1 MSRGE
6 DQGHRVRRQIGQIV
20 FQLTLSFLLLAL
32 AVGGVTAFYWFVL
45 LQPRLLLAAET
56 NAKLLAQAQAV
67 PLAEVLQPRGDPVSV
82 GEVEAAMDKILLAAD
97 PATHQPLIVGL
108 ALELDYDVV
117 PAAANTLDL
126 QRGQM
131 DYPDC
136 FCIPIP
142 LYAPLTDEFLGI
154 ARFRV
159 SPQFFQTLE
168 QDIRQTLIAEFV
180 LILILLLVVW
190 RWVLSLGR
198 RLRREVFERQRAEQE
213 AQEANQ
219 AKSQFLA
226 NMSHEI
232 RTPINAIQGLLY
244 LTQQNKLSPK
254 LRNHLNKMEH
264 SAHTLL
270 TIIND
275 ILDFSKIEAGHID
288 LDNIPFDLQA
298 VLDRIRSIVGF
309 RALER
314 GLALTFHQD
323 ERTPKYLR
331 GDPHRLGQIL
341 LNLVG
346 NAIKFTEQGEVVISI
361 HVIEN
366 FPEQIRLEFSI
377 RDTGIGMTPEQQGR
391 LFQMFNQADASITR
405 RFGGTGLGLVISQ
418 RLVEMMGGRIV
429 VASVPDQGSTF
440 RFTAAF
446 GHAAPE
452 EVETRQESSHVLK
465 EMQRLRGA
473 QVLLVED
480 QPINQE
486 VAAEILHQAG
496 LRVQVADHG
505 QEALETIQANPGE
518 FDIVLMDLQMPVL
531 DGYATIQRLR
541 ADKRFT
547 DLPVIAMT
555 ANVLAGER
563 ERCLAAGMN
572 DYLAKPINV
581 FILFQKLQKWIKSLP
596 SVSEQPALHA
606 DSEVETETLPE
617 PAIAPVLPDAAPG
630 LDLAAGLQRVGGNE
644 ALYRRLL
651 ARLPDQHGAALAE
664 IQVALD
670 AGDREQAAHR
680 AHALAGVAGNLAAT
694 SLEQAMRQLERAI
707 IEGANG
713 IRLHFRYAE
722 ARWQEVLTGIDQLN
736 SRTETT
742 GEIEV
747 SHDVR
752 ANQPLL
758 SEREPWAAQVAV
770 LAELLTARDL
780 KAKSYFAELM
790 RQIADPQIRQQL
802 QPVGQQIERLHFSDA
817 LQILNQVMTSSGS
830 NVVD

>member
-1 MSRGE
+1 MNHEENRSY
-6 DQGHRVRRQIGQIV
+6 RVRRHVGRIV

-32 AVGGVTAFYWFVL
+32 AVGGVTVFYWFFL

-67 PLAEVLQPRGDPVSV
+67 SLAEVLQPRGDPVSV
-82 GEVEAAMDKILLAAD
+82 SEVEAAMDKILLATD
-97 PATHQPLIVGL
+97 PATDQPLIVGL
-108 ALELDYDVV
+108 ALELDYNVV
-117 PAAANTLDL
+117 LAADKTLNL
-126 QRGQM
+126 QRGKM
-131 DYPDC
+131 GHPGC
-136 FCIPIP
+136 FCVPVP
-142 LYAPLTDEFLGI
+142 LYAPLTDELLGI
-154 ARFRV
+154 ARFHI
-159 SPQFFQTLE
+159 SPLFFQTLE

-244 LTQQNKLSPK
+244 LAQQNKLSPK

-361 HVIEN
+361 QVIEN

-473 QVLLVED
+473 RVLLVED
-480 QPINQE
+480 QPLNQE
-486 VAAEILHQAG
+486 VAAEILRQAG
-496 LRVQVADHG
+496 LQVQIADQG
-505 QEALETIQANPGE
+505 QEALAALQANPSG
-518 FDIVLMDLQMPVL
+518 FDVVLMDLQMPVL
-531 DGYATIQRLR
+531 DGYAATRQLR
-541 ADKRFT
+541 ADPRFAG
-547 DLPVIAMT
+547 LPIIAMT

-572 DYLAKPINV
+572 DYLAKPIDVSN
-581 FILFQKLQKWIKSLP
+581 LYQKLRLWVKNIAVEPPAVDANARTEAP
-596 SVSEQPALHA
+596 SPINKTTAS
-606 DSEVETETLPE
+606 TLPN
-617 PAIAPVLPDAAPG
+617 AAPG

-651 ARLPDQHGAALAE
+651 ARFPDQHGAVLAE
-664 IQVALD
+664 IQAALD
-670 AGDREQAAHR
+670 AGDKEQAAHQ

-742 GEIEV
+742 GEIGA
-747 SHDVR
+747 SHDAR
-752 ANQPLL
+752 ANQPPL
-758 SEREPWAAQVAV
+758 SDREPWAAQIAV

-790 RQIADPQIRQQL
+790 RQITDPQIHQQL
-802 QPVGQQIERLHFSDA
+802 QPVGQQIERLHFADA

>member
-377 RDTGIGMTPEQQGR
+377 RDTGIGMTPEQQSR
-391 LFQMFNQADASITR
+391 LFQMFNQADTSITR

-418 RLVEMMGGRIV
+418 RLVEMMDGRIV
-429 VASVPDQGSTF
+429 VTSAPDQGSMF
-440 RFTAAF
+440 HFTATF
-446 GHAAPE
+446 GHAEPE

-694 SLEQAMRQLERAI
+694 SLEQAMRRLERAI
-707 IEGANG
+707 IEGADD

-817 LQILNQVMTSSGS
+817 LQILNQVMTSLGS
-830 NVVD
+830 NVVG